1 MASTHPAGIK
11 GFAASVLGAQKKPVA
26 AFLATLR
33 YAAGVWRRASR
44 LRASPTVRSS
54 PLSRL
59 RYAPRLRSSPPENI
73 LCPNDRKSFG
83 HKKTSPSPSVRVTRG
98 PRRYRSCG
106 PRSRQARRF
115 LLLRFHAD
123 KKTSGDD
130 SSLRSDFAVF
140 LGPPVLRYTAGT
152 VVVNPGICILRAP
165 AAPSGYKKNVWRRPT
180 LPPCGSTIGAE
191 GLNFR
196 VRNGNGWDPFAVI
209 TRRKKLRI

>member
-1 MASTHPAGIK
+1 MGVDRLYRVPGDAFLGPAFRDRSSRPRRSGTPSR
-11 GFAASVLGAQKKPVA
+11 FVA
-26 AFLATLR
+26 AFLDTLR

-130 SSLRSDFAVF
+130 LLSHHAAVPSALKGLTSVFGMGTGGTPSL
-140 LGPPVLRYTAGT
+140 
-152 VVVNPGICILRAP
+152 
-165 AAPSGYKKNVWRRPT
+165 
-180 LPPCGSTIGAE
+180 
-191 GLNFR
+191 
-196 VRNGNGWDPFAVI
+196 
-209 TRRKKLRI
+209 